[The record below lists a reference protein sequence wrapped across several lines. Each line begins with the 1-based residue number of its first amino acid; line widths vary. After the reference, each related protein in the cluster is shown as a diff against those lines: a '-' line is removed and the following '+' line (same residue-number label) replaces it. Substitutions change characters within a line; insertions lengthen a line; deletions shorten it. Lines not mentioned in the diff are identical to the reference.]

1 MAIKVNNVTV
11 IDNVS
16 SQPVFYAQGSV
27 GSSSSI
33 FTSTGSGVRWR
44 NINDLVTSGETYLNW
59 LTLNTTSTDYGN
71 LTQTYVSTSSNEV
84 LDLSSSDLYALF
96 NSTGATTLSINP
108 FGQLVYT
115 I

>member
-27 GSSSSI
+27 GSASSI
-33 FTSTGSGVRWR
+33 FTSTGGGVRWR
-44 NINDLVTSGETYLNW
+44 NINDLVAGGETYLNYF
-59 LTLNTTSTDYGN
+59 TIDTTSANYGA
-71 LTQTYVSTSSNEV
+71 LSQTYVSTSSNDNI
-84 LDLSSSDLYALF
+84 DLSSTDLYGLF
-96 NSTGATTLSINP
+96 SSTGATTMSINAN
-108 FGQLVYT
+108 GQLVYT